1 VPTVIDIS
9 LPLHSQMPAWP
20 GSPGLTLIATQR
32 MEDGGAANVSRL
44 DTDVHMGTHVDAP
57 WHFLADGP
65 TVETLALEDLI
76 GQAWVAHLPGTRA
89 VTARD
94 LDEAGVP
101 TGTRRLLLR
110 TDNSELWARQE
121 TAFRPD
127 FVALT
132 LDAAR
137 WIVDRGI
144 RLVGNDYLS
153 VQRFHDGPDTHRV
166 LLEART
172 VLLEGINLAGVPPGA
187 WELICLPLRL
197 VGADGAPAR
206 AVLRRGI
213 LPGVPAGE
221 EA

>member
-1 VPTVIDIS
+1 
-9 LPLHSQMPAWP
+9 
-20 GSPGLTLIATQR
+20 
-32 MEDGGAANVSRL
+32 
-44 DTDVHMGTHVDAP
+44 
-57 WHFLADGP
+57 
-65 TVETLALEDLI
+65 
-76 GQAWVAHLPGTRA
+76 
-89 VTARD
+89 
-94 LDEAGVP
+94 
-101 TGTRRLLLR
+101 
-110 TDNSELWARQE
+110 
-121 TAFRPD
+121 
-127 FVALT
+127 VALT

-172 VLLEGINLAGVPPGA
+172 VLLEGINLAGVAPGA

-206 AVLRRGI
+206 AVLRRGV